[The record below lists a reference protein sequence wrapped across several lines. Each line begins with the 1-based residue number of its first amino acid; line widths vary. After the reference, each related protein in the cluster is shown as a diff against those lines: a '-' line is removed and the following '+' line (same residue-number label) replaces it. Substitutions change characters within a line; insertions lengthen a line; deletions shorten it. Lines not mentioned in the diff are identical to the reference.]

1 MWRRVGGAER
11 LLRVSFLP
19 YAHVGERHVGS
30 GDVEIDLRRRGAD
43 GVLAELG
50 RLYDEEAEEKTP
62 DVNAGEQWRRSFES
76 PSSTTMTSPEGIGVA
91 ERPERG
97 DVSPWE
103 RREVLWR
110 NEEGRRGIGEGSA
123 TSSEEN
129 SPEREVAIWKWG
141 TGEIRGASI

>member
-1 MWRRVGGAER
+1 METQLRESFFDDDDLAGG
-11 LLRVSFLP
+11 
-19 YAHVGERHVGS
+19 
-30 GDVEIDLRRRGAD
+30 
-43 GVLAELG
+43 
-50 RLYDEEAEEKTP
+50 
-62 DVNAGEQWRRSFES
+62 N
-76 PSSTTMTSPEGIGVA
+76 GVA